1 MSERRYSEDEAAEI
15 FRLAAELEERSPRA
29 IAKSDGLTMAQL
41 QEIGREA
48 GLNPDL
54 IARAATAATTS
65 VPATANRAFGLPI
78 SVGRTIELDR
88 PFSDQDWERLVSE
101 LRQTFDARGVIRYDG
116 PFREWSNGNLHV
128 LVEPTPG
135 AHRIRFRTTNG
146 LSRSLLAGGGLMVV
160 ASGLVATISMAAG
173 TAAAEALSTMGVLMS
188 MATAMVGFGAIR
200 LPAWARLR
208 RQQMDDLAERVL
220 QPAEPGAPAEE

>member
-1 MSERRYSEDEAAEI
+1 MSERRYSEDESAEI
-15 FRLAAELEERSPRA
+15 FRLAAEQEERSPRA
-29 IAKSDGLTMAQL
+29 IARTDGLTMAQL

-65 VPATANRAFGLPI
+65 VSAKPIRSFGLPLG
-78 SVGRTIELDR
+78 VGRTIELDR
-88 PFSDQDWERLVSE
+88 PLSDQDWERLVSD
-101 LRQTFDARGVIRYDG
+101 LRQTFDARGVLRHDG

-146 LSRSLLAGGGLMVV
+146 LSRTLLIGGSISLVT
-160 ASGLVATISMAAG
+160 SGLVATISTLTGGGATDAMGLMAMAV
-173 TAAAEALSTMGVLMS
+173 AMLGV
-188 MATAMVGFGAIR
+188 GAIR
-200 LPAWARLR
+200 LPSWARLR
-208 RQQMDDLAERVL
+208 RQQMDDLAERLL
-220 QPAEPGAPAEE
+220 QPGVPAEE

>member
-1 MSERRYSEDEAAEI
+1 MTERRYSEDEAAEI
-15 FRLAAELEERSPRA
+15 FRLAAELEEGSPRA
-29 IAKSDGLTMAQL
+29 IARTDGLTMAQL

-65 VPATANRAFGLPI
+65 VPARVSRTFGLPL

-88 PFSDQDWERLVSE
+88 PFSDEDWERLVSE
-101 LRQTFDARGVIRYDG
+101 LRQKFDARGVVRYDG

-146 LSRSLLAGGGLMVV
+146 LSRTLLVGGGLMLTISAIVTTLSMLTG
-160 ASGLVATISMAAG
+160 AGAAEAMSKMGALVSMAA
-173 TAAAEALSTMGVLMS
+173 
-188 MATAMVGFGAIR
+188 AMVGYGAIR
-200 LPAWARLR
+200 LPSWARLR
-208 RQQMDDLAERVL
+208 RQQMDDLAENLL
-220 QPAEPGAPAEE
+220 QPGEGAPAQ